1 MTPKQIIKT
10 LKKTLPSDEEVLFA
24 YLYGSY
30 ATGTF
35 YSGSDIDIAVYL
47 RPSTTRHYLEKDAQ
61 LGAELQTQLHS
72 DDVDLR
78 ILNVLP
84 LLLKYRV
91 IKEGILIFSRDEQA
105 RVDFDTEVMNDFLE
119 MKPYFEEYD
128 RMLAERIRAGV

>member
-1 MTPKQIIKT
+1 MTTEQIIHI
-10 LKKTLPSDEEVLFA
+10 LKKTFPSDEEVLFA

-30 ATGTF
+30 ATETF
-35 YSGSDIDIAVYL
+35 YPGSDVDVAICL
-47 RPSTTRHYLEKDAQ
+47 RPSTTQHYLEKETQ
-61 LGAELQTQLHS
+61 LGGELQVQLHS
-72 DDVDLR
+72 DDIDLR

-91 IKEGILIFSRDEQA
+91 LKEGILIFSRDEQA